1 LRRTTKGVLQT
12 AHLLLRE
19 FTPQDANPLA
29 LVLSDPET
37 MRYYPAPYDRAGVE
51 QWIERNRQRYRDDGV
66 GLWAMELIKIS
77 DSESH
82 KIIGDCGIILQEVE
96 GERLYEIGYHLRRD
110 FWGQGLA
117 TEAAIA
123 CRDWAFAH
131 LTADR
136 LISLIRPENLPSCR
150 VAERTGMTVW
160 KEVNWRGL
168 PHYVYSIERGK
179 AAASAPRPTIC
190 CQKNLSFR
198 AKRGICILRRTAD
211 PSLRSG

>member
-1 LRRTTKGVLQT
+1 MRHAISNRNNPPDYQLNGSADWNFRDVRQTTKGVLQT
-12 AHLLLRE
+12 ARLLLRE
-19 FTPQDANPLA
+19 FTPQDADALA
-29 LVLSDPET
+29 LVLSDPKT
-37 MRYYPAPYDRAGVE
+37 MRYYPVPYDRTGVE

-66 GLWAMELIKIS
+66 GLWAMELTKTP
-77 DSESH
+77 DSEFH

-131 LTADR
+131 LKADR
-136 LISLIRPENLPSCR
+136 LISLIRPENLASCR

-168 PHYVYSIERGK
+168 VHYVYSIERGK
-179 AAASAPRPTIC
+179 PAGSVA
-190 CQKNLSFR
+190 
-198 AKRGICILRRTAD
+198 
-211 PSLRSG
+211 

>member
-1 LRRTTKGVLQT
+1 MSQSTKGVLQT
-12 AHLLLRE
+12 ARLLLRE
-19 FTPQDANPLA
+19 FTPLDADALT

-37 MRYYPAPYDRAGVE
+37 MRYYPAPYDRASVE
-51 QWIERNRQRYRDDGV
+51 RWIERNRQRYQNDV
-66 GLWAMELIKIS
+66 
-77 DSESH
+77 H

-131 LTADR
+131 LKAER

-168 PHYVYSIERGK
+168 PHYVYSVEK
-179 AAASAPRPTIC
+179 EKPQAS
-190 CQKNLSFR
+190 
-198 AKRGICILRRTAD
+198 
-211 PSLRSG
+211 